1 MNKNNTF
8 FYNFAESTLKYS
20 NMKKIIIFTVLCLFA
35 VSTFAQNPALN
46 VPKFKGIEIS
56 GTIDQFGSKLASQG
70 FTFLTKDNNSAIYQ
84 GRFAGM
90 NDCLIYLIPIE
101 NSKDIA
107 SVSVLIGLTFS
118 DYGDIYCYETWEK
131 LLSDYE
137 SLKDLLTEKY
147 GAPTEQNAGFAQDA
161 ITSTSYLKLHAVKEG
176 KSEYYAQWGDF
187 DMDKMVV
194 ELSITG
200 GKNMGQEIAVI
211 TLKYANVEK
220 SNTARKEILDD
231 L

>member
-1 MNKNNTF
+1 
-8 FYNFAESTLKYS
+8 
-20 NMKKIIIFTVLCLFA
+20 MKKIIIFTVLCLFA

-56 GTIDQFGSKLASQG
+56 GTIDQFGSKLANQG

-176 KSEYYAQWGDF
+176 QCEYYAQWGSTDV
-187 DMDKMVV
+187 DKMVV
-194 ELSITG
+194 KLSITG

-211 TLKYANVEK
+211 TLRYAIVEK